1 MPSTVGLAL
10 MAAIL
15 PCVSC
20 TLSSNIEFGFANLD
34 YLVQKI
40 AVSLLEPLV
49 LLVQGFSLIWFS
61 VNFMMVNIHG
71 FP

>member
-1 MPSTVGLAL
+1 MSLG
-10 MAAIL
+10 
-15 PCVSC
+15 
-20 TLSSNIEFGFANLD
+20 TLSSKIEFGFGNLD

-49 LLVQGFSLIWFS
+49 LLVQGFSCIWFS
-61 VNFMMVNIHG
+61 VNFMVVNIDG